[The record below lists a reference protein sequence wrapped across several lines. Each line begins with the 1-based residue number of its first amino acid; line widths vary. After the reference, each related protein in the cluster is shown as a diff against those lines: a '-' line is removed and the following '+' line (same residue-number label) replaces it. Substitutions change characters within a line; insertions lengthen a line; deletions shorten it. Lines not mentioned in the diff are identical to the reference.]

1 MKKSKRIA
9 ASVISV
15 LLFVTAY
22 GQQQD
27 SNAEMRNIQS
37 LSLEVGYSKTS
48 NIVFPSK
55 IISVDRGSQSFIL
68 QKAKGVEN
76 ILQIKAAKR
85 KFQETNLTVI
95 TVDGKFYSFLVN
107 YSDSPAILN
116 IDLSQ
121 PQAKDLTSTLLTGDR
136 NVTVLEK
143 ERNEIRKQR
152 SFLKFKR
159 TNQKVSLHLNGIY
172 LGDRSMWFALEVIN
186 KSFIE
191 YKPAQIRFFI
201 KDKRRSKRTAIQEQ
215 ELSPI
220 YSTSLPII
228 KGSEDRSIVTA
239 FIPFTI
245 LSSKKLVI
253 AINEEGGSR
262 ELVLPVK
269 YKTLVRAKPITN

>member
-1 MKKSKRIA
+1 MEKCKRIVA
-9 ASVISV
+9 LVISV
-15 LLFVTAY
+15 SLFVTTF

-27 SNAEMRNIQS
+27 ANTELTNIQS
-37 LSLEVGYSKTS
+37 LSIEVGYSKTS

-55 IISVDRGSQSFIL
+55 IISIDRGSQSIIL

-95 TVDGKFYSFLVN
+95 TADGKFYSFLVD
-107 YSDSPAILN
+107 YSDSPAMLN

-121 PQAKDLTSTLLTGDR
+121 QQVKDLTSTLLMRDR
-136 NVTVLEK
+136 NVSVLEK
-143 ERNEIRKQR
+143 ERNEIPKQR

-159 TNQKVSLHLNGIY
+159 TNQKVSVHLKGIY

-191 YKPAQIRFFI
+191 FKPAQIRFFI

-215 ELSPI
+215 EVSPI
-220 YSTSLPII
+220 YSIQLPII
-228 KGSEDRSIVTA
+228 KKSENKSIATA

-245 LSSKKLVI
+245 LSSKRLVI
-253 AINEEGGSR
+253 AINEEAGSR
-262 ELVLPVK
+262 ELILPVK
-269 YKTLVRAKPITN
+269 YKTLVRAKPISE